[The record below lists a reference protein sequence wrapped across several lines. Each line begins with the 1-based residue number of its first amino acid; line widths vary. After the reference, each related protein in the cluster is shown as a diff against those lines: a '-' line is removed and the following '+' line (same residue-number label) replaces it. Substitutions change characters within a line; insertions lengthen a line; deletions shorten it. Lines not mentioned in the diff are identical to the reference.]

1 MTAALKLIPA
11 RTELLPVT
19 GGGHELITKR
29 NKDEL
34 LETVVETFRQLINE
48 VRS

>member
-1 MTAALKLIPA
+1 LQLIPA
-11 RTELLPVT
+11 RTELLPVA
-19 GGGHELITKR
+19 GAGHELITKR

-34 LETVVETFRQLINE
+34 LETIVETFRRFLHE